1 MKELSGEDDSEIDAW
16 TERFVEAFV
25 VDFVVDGQQPVS
37 LDSESDGLAGGEITS
52 DERIYIC
59 KRLLSVYDLCLR
71 FPIIGVALEH
81 I

>member
-16 TERFVEAFV
+16 TERSVEAFV
-25 VDFVVDGQQPVS
+25 VDSQQPVS

-59 KRLLSVYDLCLR
+59 KRLLSVYDLGLR
-71 FPIIGVALEH
+71 FPVIGVTLEH

>member
-16 TERFVEAFV
+16 TERSVEAFV
-25 VDFVVDGQQPVS
+25 VDSQQPVS

-71 FPIIGVALEH
+71 FPVIGVALEH

>member
-16 TERFVEAFV
+16 TERSVEAFV
-25 VDFVVDGQQPVS
+25 VDSQQPVS

-59 KRLLSVYDLCLR
+59 KRLLSVYDLGLR
-71 FPIIGVALEH
+71 FPIIGVALKH